1 MKKIWYA
8 VMSNREDNDWGTG
21 SYDLD
26 EAKSIAREYRAG
38 GNAEAYIAMIEEGD
52 DPTCIDEITDLDD

>member
-21 SYDLD
+21 SYDLGK
-26 EAKSIAREYRAG
+26 AMRMVREYRAG
-38 GNAEAYIAMIEEGD
+38 GDAEAYIAVIEEGD